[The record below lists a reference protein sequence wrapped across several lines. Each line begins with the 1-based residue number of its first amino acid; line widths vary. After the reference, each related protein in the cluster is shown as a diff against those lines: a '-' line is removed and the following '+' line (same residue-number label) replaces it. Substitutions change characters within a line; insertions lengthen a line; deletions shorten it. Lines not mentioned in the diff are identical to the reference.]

1 MISATHYVFSIC
13 ISTFKKGKKKKKEKE
28 KPAELKLGKSES
40 Q

>member
-1 MISATHYVFSIC
+1 MC
-13 ISTFKKGKKKKKEKE
+13 IAYAFPHSKREKKKEKE